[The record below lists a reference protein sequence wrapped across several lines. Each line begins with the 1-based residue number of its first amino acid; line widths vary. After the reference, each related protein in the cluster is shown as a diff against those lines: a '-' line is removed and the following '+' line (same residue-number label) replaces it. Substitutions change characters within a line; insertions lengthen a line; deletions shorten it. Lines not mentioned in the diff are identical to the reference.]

1 MIQIRIL
8 FNEIKIWKLMIL
20 IKVLINI
27 INELK
32 MMKLQ
37 Y

>member
-1 MIQIRIL
+1 MIKIRIL
-8 FNEIKIWKLMIL
+8 FKEIKILKLMIL

-27 INELK
+27 NELK
-32 MMKLQ
+32 MMKIQ